1 MNIYLEIFGYM
12 GTALIFLSMMMTSI
26 HKLRFFNIL
35 GSVISAIYALF
46 THTMPVFFL
55 NAGLVIIN
63 IVQLIKYYRSH
74 KKEKEGN
81 VWN

>member
-12 GTALIFLSMMMTSI
+12 GTAFIFLSMMMTSI

-46 THTMPVFFL
+46 IHTMPVFFL
-55 NAGLVIIN
+55 NVGLVIIN
-63 IVQLIKYYRSH
+63 IVQLIKYYRSNN
-74 KKEKEGN
+74 KEKEGN

>member
-1 MNIYLEIFGYM
+1 MNVYLEIFGYL
-12 GTALIFLSMMMTSI
+12 GTAFVLLSMMMTSI
-26 HKLRFFNIL
+26 NKLRFFNIL
-35 GSVISAIYALF
+35 GSAISAIYALF

-55 NAGLVIIN
+55 NAGLIIIN
-63 IVQLIKYYRSH
+63 IVQLIKYYRSN